1 MQLRNTRHLL
11 NLNSNIIR
19 FSEKTSANAF
29 EGFQIKLLNLH
40 WQMLRKS
47 ENYVFVI
54 FLLQSPEFIFCL
66 LLIIFY
72 KCKPIVCGLYPLFLL
87 AKKYLFHFIKFD
99 QRLILFFGKFWERHV
114 STSQCVTVKQYFQRM
129 CN

>member
-47 ENYVFVI
+47 ENYVLLYFFCKAQNLFSV
-54 FLLQSPEFIFCL
+54 FLLLF
-66 LLIIFY
+66 FY

-99 QRLILFFGKFWERHV
+99 QRLILFLGNFGKDMLALLNV
-114 STSQCVTVKQYFQRM
+114 SL
-129 CN
+129 